1 MAAPHLLPLSCSNAS
16 SSPAGPDYGLD
27 IAQIARLL
35 VGFEYRAN
43 GEQFVCAPE
52 YASQTHRFT

>member
-1 MAAPHLLPLSCSNAS
+1 LQQCVVV
-16 SSPAGPDYGLD
+16 AGWTEDYGLD

-52 YASQTHRFT
+52 